1 MATRRIRST
10 GWSSPTRASRATA
23 STLETIGRYNPQLDP
38 SLIEI
43 DTDRARDWIAKG
55 AQPTEQVAKLLKIA
69 GMPPPP
75 EPDRWRSC
83 SPTWPAQLVDDPDQ
97 VRVERLEREDGE
109 LVLELHVAPDD
120 VGKVIGKQGR
130 IARALRTVVKASA
143 VRTGRRVH
151 VEIAA

>member
-1 MATRRIRST
+1 
-10 GWSSPTRASRATA
+10 
-23 STLETIGRYNPQLDP
+23 LE
-38 SLIEI
+38 EI
-43 DTDRARDWIAKG
+43 LTYLAR
-55 AQPTEQVAKLLKIA
+55 E
-69 GMPPPP
+69 
-75 EPDRWRSC
+75 
-83 SPTWPAQLVDDPDQ
+83 LVDDPDQ

-143 VRTGRRVH
+143 VRDGRRVH